1 MRKIVLILIFIVA
14 MSFILIYNYFYPYR
28 NYYDNKDD
36 SKKISKISNENLVLY
51 FNGTSMEKIYHI
63 VNNKN
68 SMSINSTLINE
79 LGIYKWG
86 GRNII

>member
-14 MSFILIYNYFYPYR
+14 MSFILIYNYLYPYR
-28 NYYDNKDD
+28 NYYDNRDG
-36 SKKISKISNENLVLY
+36 SKIISEISNENLVLY

-63 VNNKN
+63 VNNES

-79 LGIYKWG
+79 PGIYKWG
-86 GRNII
+86 RRNII